1 MRAISVASAALMGA
15 AALALTLPTAAA
27 DTADGAGGSARKQ
40 PFSFAVTPSTVAPGG
55 MVTLGV
61 SGCGTTATASSGVFD
76 TVTIPPRQTA
86 TARVDLDARRGAVY
100 SVQFTCNSQ
109 TGTTDL
115 TISGGGAA
123 TPTTRSTSTTAPR
136 PQPQPQGVKGGLGG
150 SIGGM
155 GAVEIGAG
163 VALVLAASGGVV
175 YVVRRRSGS
184 RPH

>member
-1 MRAISVASAALMGA
+1 MRAIPVASAALMGA

-27 DTADGAGGSARKQ
+27 DTADGAGGSVRKQ

-55 MVTLGV
+55 TVTLGV

-100 SVQFTCNSQ
+100 SVQFTCNNQ

-123 TPTTRSTSTTAPR
+123 TPTTRSTSTAAPR
-136 PQPQPQGVKGGLGG
+136 PQPQGVKGGLGG

-155 GAVEIGAG
+155 NAVEITAG
-163 VALVLAASGGVV
+163 VGLVLAASGGVV

-184 RPH
+184 RLH

>member
-1 MRAISVASAALMGA
+1 MRAISVASAALLGA
-15 AALALTLPTAAA
+15 AALALPLPPAAA
-27 DTADGAGGSARKQ
+27 DTAGGAGGSVRKQ

-55 MVTLGV
+55 TVTLGV

-115 TISGGGAA
+115 TISGSGSA
-123 TPTTRSTSTTAPR
+123 TPTTSSTSTTAP
-136 PQPQPQGVKGGLGG
+136 QPHGVKGGLGG
-150 SIGGM
+150 SIRGM
-155 GAVEIGAG
+155 HAVEIAAG
-163 VALVLAASGGVV
+163 VMLVLAASGGVV

-184 RPH
+184 RLH